1 MTTRHRDARDTAAAP
16 ASPPGRD
23 PSAALG
29 SAVLALGAGAVAAA
43 TAPAALRLA
52 SAASSA
58 WGEDALLLWLAAGLG
73 ATCSLVCA
81 HLLVTRA
88 LAAIALVAGPHGVLG
103 ALSVRAL
110 RVLAPRLARRVVA
123 SAMMATTITG
133 LALGSAHA
141 QQPRPEPPAASTGA
155 VMLHGVSG
163 ADPAVAQDGLTPG
176 AVPPAPAAGSLSA
189 RLGTGPDRVAPGAM
203 GPRDAVQATGA
214 VVTERDPAP
223 PEETAPPQE
232 TAPRELPPLG
242 WEEPVVPTPAAPT
255 AADAEQTAAPEV
267 EQTAAPDVERS
278 DAPGAP
284 ASDAH
289 AAPDVPAGDGP
300 AERLLIVQEG
310 DCLWSI
316 ADDLLGPGRDDDSA
330 VAAAWPL
337 LWEAN
342 ARTIGA
348 DPDVIHT
355 GQRLVVPADLP
366 AAPSSDAAGVV
377 TQEKP

>member
-1 MTTRHRDARDTAAAP
+1 MTTRHRDARDTAPAP

-23 PSAALG
+23 LPAALG
-29 SAVLALGAGAVAAA
+29 SAALALCAGAVAAA
-43 TAPAALRLA
+43 TAPTALRLA
-52 SAASSA
+52 SAASTA
-58 WGEDALLLWLAAGLG
+58 WGEEALLLWLAAGLG
-73 ATCSLVCA
+73 AMCSLVCA

-88 LAAIALVAGPHGVLG
+88 LAAIALGAGPHGILG

-123 SAMMATTITG
+123 SAITATTITG
-133 LALGSAHA
+133 LALGTAHA
-141 QQPRPEPPAASTGA
+141 QEPHPEPLATSAGA
-155 VMLHGVSG
+155 VMLQGVSG
-163 ADPAVAQDGLTPG
+163 ADPAPAAAAGAEPG
-176 AVPPAPAAGSLSA
+176 ASGPGLVPDALEPAPAAGSLSA
-189 RLGTGPDRVAPGAM
+189 RLGAGPDRVAPEPMRPG
-203 GPRDAVQATGA
+203 DAARATGA
-214 VVTERDPAP
+214 VVTEREPAP

-242 WEEPVVPTPAAPT
+242 WEEPVVPPPATPT
-255 AADAEQTAAPEV
+255 APDAEQT
-267 EQTAAPDVERS
+267 TAPDAGQS
-278 DAPGAP
+278 DAPATYAP
-284 ASDAH
+284 AEPVGDA
-289 AAPDVPAGDGP
+289 AADRFV
-300 AERLLIVQEG
+300 IVQEG

-342 ARTIGA
+342 TRTIGA

-366 AAPSSDAAGVV
+366 AAPSSDAAGVH